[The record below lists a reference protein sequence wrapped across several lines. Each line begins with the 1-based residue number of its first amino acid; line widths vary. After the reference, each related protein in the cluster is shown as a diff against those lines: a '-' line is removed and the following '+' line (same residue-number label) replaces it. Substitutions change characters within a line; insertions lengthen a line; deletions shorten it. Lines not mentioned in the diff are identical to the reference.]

1 MEIKD
6 QSALRALLSQVEIPK
21 FYQVR
26 QCFPKDGIQD
36 VPACLREKLA
46 RVEIGR
52 KIQPGMRV
60 VLTAGSRQIAH
71 MPEILREL
79 AAYVRGQGGQ
89 PYIIPAMGSHG
100 GATAEGQ
107 RRILESYGIKE
118 KSCGCPIYS
127 TMETVQVGTT
137 ADGAP
142 VRMDRFAHEADAII
156 VVGRIKGHTA
166 FRGPYESGLV
176 KMIAIGLGKREG
188 ADLLH
193 QGGFREFG
201 KRLPEYARVIW
212 EHCNI
217 LFGVGL
223 IENEFDETCRMEVIP
238 GEEIFTQE
246 PPLLQYAKSR
256 MPRLLF
262 PETDIL
268 MVHEIGKNISGN
280 GMDPNVTGTFG
291 TPYATGGIKKQTTV
305 VLDISE
311 ASHGSFVGL
320 GTADITTKRAFEKL
334 DTDATYFNMMTTKV
348 LGVGKIPM
356 VMEDDRMAVQAAI
369 KTLVD
374 VNPKQVRMLYIKNTL
389 SLQTIL
395 ISEAQFQESVGQAGV
410 ELLEGPRPLRFA
422 PDGSLLEFV
431 G

>member
-107 RRILESYGIKE
+107 RRILESYGITE
-118 KSCGCPIYS
+118 EFCGCPIYS

-395 ISEAQFQESVGQAGV
+395 ISEALFQESVGQAGV

>member
-107 RRILESYGIKE
+107 RRILESYGITE
-118 KSCGCPIYS
+118 KFCGCPIYS

-395 ISEAQFQESVGQAGV
+395 ISEALFQESVGQAGV

>member
-1 MEIKD
+1 MEIKH

-46 RVEIGR
+46 RMEIGR

-107 RRILESYGIKE
+107 RRILESYGITE
-118 KSCGCPIYS
+118 EFCGCPIYS

-395 ISEAQFQESVGQAGV
+395 ISEALFQESVGQAGV

>member
-107 RRILESYGIKE
+107 RRILESYGITE

>member
-1 MEIKD
+1 
-6 QSALRALLSQVEIPK
+6 
-21 FYQVR
+21 
-26 QCFPKDGIQD
+26 
-36 VPACLREKLA
+36 
-46 RVEIGR
+46 
-52 KIQPGMRV
+52 
-60 VLTAGSRQIAH
+60 
-71 MPEILREL
+71 
-79 AAYVRGQGGQ
+79 
-89 PYIIPAMGSHG
+89 
-100 GATAEGQ
+100 
-107 RRILESYGIKE
+107 
-118 KSCGCPIYS
+118 
-127 TMETVQVGTT
+127 
-137 ADGAP
+137 
-142 VRMDRFAHEADAII
+142 
-156 VVGRIKGHTA
+156 GRIKEHTA

-291 TPYATGGIKKQTTV
+291 TPYA
-305 VLDISE
+305 
-311 ASHGSFVGL
+311 
-320 GTADITTKRAFEKL
+320 
-334 DTDATYFNMMTTKV
+334 
-348 LGVGKIPM
+348 
-356 VMEDDRMAVQAAI
+356 
-369 KTLVD
+369 
-374 VNPKQVRMLYIKNTL
+374 
-389 SLQTIL
+389 
-395 ISEAQFQESVGQAGV
+395 
-410 ELLEGPRPLRFA
+410 
-422 PDGSLLEFV
+422 
-431 G
+431 

>member
-46 RVEIGR
+46 RMEIGR

-107 RRILESYGIKE
+107 RRILESYGITE
-118 KSCGCPIYS
+118 EFCGCPIYS

-395 ISEAQFQESVGQAGV
+395 ISEALFQESVGQAGV
-410 ELLEGPRPLRFA
+410 ELLEGPRPLQFS
-422 PDGSLLEFV
+422 PDGSLLEFIE
-431 G
+431 

>member
-107 RRILESYGIKE
+107 RRILESYGITE
-118 KSCGCPIYS
+118 EFCGCPIYS